1 MEISMTYRANDESDA
16 FLEDVVRRAREG
28 DREAFGVIFERNHRF
43 VYKFVFAMAGDHE
56 RAEEITQETFLG
68 AYRGIA
74 SLRGESSIRTWLCGI
89 AKNLVY
95 KSFRD
100 LTPMSAIEIETD
112 EFAAAAGD
120 SPDKQFL
127 NKELNQTIA
136 DALGRLSPD
145 RRMIFVLREMQ
156 HLSYREIAEITGN
169 AIPKLKT
176 DLFRA
181 KVEMRAALRPYLEAK
196 G

>member
-1 MEISMTYRANDESDA
+1 MEISMTYRASDESDA
-16 FLEDVVRRAREG
+16 FMEDVVRRAREG

-56 RAEEITQETFLG
+56 RAEEITQEAFLG

-74 SLRGESSIRTWLCGI
+74 SLRGESSVRTWLCGI

-95 KSFRD
+95 KSFRC
-100 LTPMSAIEIETD
+100 PMPMTTIETD
-112 EFAAAAGD
+112 DEEYAADAD
-120 SPDKQFL
+120 ESPDRQFL

-136 DALGRLSPD
+136 DALARLNPD

-156 HLSYREIAEITGN
+156 HLSYREIAEITGS

>member
-1 MEISMTYRANDESDA
+1 MEISMTYRATDESDG
-16 FLEDVVRRAREG
+16 FMEDVVRRARDG
-28 DREAFGVIFERNHRF
+28 DRDAFGVIFERNHRF
-43 VYKFVFAMAGDHE
+43 VYKFVYAMAGDHE

-95 KSFRD
+95 KSFRNNVS
-100 LTPMSAIEIETD
+100 MSVIENDGE
-112 EFAAAAGD
+112 EFMADAVD
-120 SPDKQFL
+120 SPDRKFL
-127 NKELNQTIA
+127 NKELTQAIA
-136 DALGRLSPD
+136 VALGRLNPD

-156 HLSYREIAEITGN
+156 HLSYREIAEVTGS

-181 KVEMRAALRPYLEAK
+181 KVEMRAALKPYLEAK